1 MPQYNNNFDLESY
14 KLAVASYLWAMY
26 NFRLSLFKSQSHFFL
41 QKIIAYH
48 RCILHVIVISYAK
61 LNKSLVI
68 FFFLNCTLKCCCL
81 TINFKM
87 MYRYIDHVKL
97 DIHVKISVSYTFY
110 DIVNRSAMIKI
121 LCHLS
126 SCCEISWRQI

>member
-14 KLAVASYLWAMY
+14 KLAVASYLWATTLGCHC
-26 NFRLSLFKSQSHFFL
+26 LSLKVTFFL
-41 QKIIAYH
+41 QNIIAYH
-48 RCILHVIVISYAK
+48 RYILHVIVISYAK

-68 FFFLNCTLKCCCL
+68 FFFLNCTLKCCCF

-97 DIHVKISVSYTFY
+97 DVHIKISVSYTFF
-110 DIVNRSAMIKI
+110 DIVRSAMIKI
-121 LCHLS
+121 FCHLS
-126 SCCEISWRQI
+126 SCCEISWRLI

>member
-1 MPQYNNNFDLESY
+1 MPQYNINFDLESY
-14 KLAVASYLWAMY
+14 KLAVASYLWATTLGCHC
-26 NFRLSLFKSQSHFFL
+26 LSLKVTFFL

-48 RCILHVIVISYAK
+48 RYILHVIVISYAK

-87 MYRYIDHVKL
+87 MYRCIDHVKL
-97 DIHVKISVSYTFY
+97 DVHVKISVMLYNAICY
-110 DIVNRSAMIKI
+110 IYISAMIKI

>member
-1 MPQYNNNFDLESY
+1 MSHTSWLLHHICGQQL
-14 KLAVASYLWAMY
+14 
-26 NFRLSLFKSQSHFFL
+26 RLSLFKSQSHFFL

-48 RCILHVIVISYAK
+48 RYILHVIVISYAK

-97 DIHVKISVSYTFY
+97 DVHVKISVICYIMLYAIYISY
-110 DIVNRSAMIKI
+110 DKNS
-121 LCHLS
+121 LS
-126 SCCEISWRQI
+126 FIFLLWDFLETNLISRAVCWFQQ

>member
-14 KLAVASYLWAMY
+14 KLAVASYLWATTLGCHC
-26 NFRLSLFKSQSHFFL
+26 LSLKVTFFL

-48 RCILHVIVISYAK
+48 RYILHVIVISYAK

-97 DIHVKISVSYTFY
+97 DVHVKISVSYTFY

-121 LCHLS
+121 LCHSS
-126 SCCEISWRQI
+126 SCCEISWRLI